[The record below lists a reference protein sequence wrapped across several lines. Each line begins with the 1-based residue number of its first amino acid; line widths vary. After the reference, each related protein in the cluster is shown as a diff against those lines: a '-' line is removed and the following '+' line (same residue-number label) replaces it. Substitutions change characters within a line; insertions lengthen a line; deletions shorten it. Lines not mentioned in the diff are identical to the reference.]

1 MMIAKAPDQQK
12 QVDNQ
17 LASQHTVILSELIA
31 QRHKKRRKVRTLSAN
46 EKLVDG
52 RRTKIIKRALRLFRQ
67 KGIKGVTMADVAKTS
82 RMSIGSLYRYFGGKD
97 DLLYAI
103 RRGYENKLNE
113 FFITKLTEIEDL
125 KPSDALRELIKSYIY
140 SVDASRNQV
149 LILYLDTRSMP
160 KADQEAVKQGD
171 EYIIKLFEHI
181 LIKGIHSGEFKIDNI
196 KLIAHNIK
204 ALADLWAIRGW
215 TLKDS
220 QTLEGYIKGQ
230 TEFILKAIIVNKE

>member
-1 MMIAKAPDQQK
+1 MSTKPTASKKPAD
-12 QVDNQ
+12 DNF
-17 LASQHTVILSELIA
+17 ASQSIVILSELIA
-31 QRHKKRRKVRTLSAN
+31 QRHKRRKIRAYSNN
-46 EKLVDG
+46 EKLVEKC
-52 RRTKIIKRALRLFRQ
+52 RIKIIKRALKLFRQ
-67 KGIKGVTMADVAKTS
+67 KGIKGVTMADVAKAS

-103 RRGYENKLNE
+103 WRGYENKLNE

-230 TEFILKAIIVNKE
+230 TELILRAILANKE